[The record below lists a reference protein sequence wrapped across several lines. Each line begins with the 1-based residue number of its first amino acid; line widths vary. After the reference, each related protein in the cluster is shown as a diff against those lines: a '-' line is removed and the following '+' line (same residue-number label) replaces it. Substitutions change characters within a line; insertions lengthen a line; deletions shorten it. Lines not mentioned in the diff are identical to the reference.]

1 MNIGQAAAAS
11 GVSAKLIR
19 HYEAIGLIAKAPRR
33 DSGYRL
39 YSESDVHMLR
49 FIKRARGLG
58 FPLADI
64 KKLAGLWKNR
74 NRSSAQV
81 KAMASAHIRTLEGK
95 ILELRTMAR
104 ALKHLS
110 RRCHGD
116 NRPECPILDDL
127 GRPAEF
133 AESARRM

>member
-1 MNIGQAAAAS
+1 MNIGQAAALS

-33 DSGYRL
+33 ESGYRL
-39 YSESDVHMLR
+39 YSETDIHMLR

-64 KKLAGLWKNR
+64 KKLAGLWKNKSR
-74 NRSSAQV
+74 ASAQV
-81 KAMASAHIRTLEGK
+81 KALASAQIRTLETK

-110 RRCHGD
+110 RHCRGD
-116 NRPECPILDDL
+116 NRPDCPILDDL
-127 GRPAEF
+127 G
-133 AESARRM
+133 SAHLH

>member
-1 MNIGQAAAAS
+1 MNIGQAARVS

-19 HYEAIGLIAKAPRR
+19 HYESIGLVAKAPRM

-39 YSESDVHMLR
+39 YSENDVHLLR

-58 FPLADI
+58 FSLADI
-64 KKLAGLWKNR
+64 KKLASLWKNKS
-74 NRSSAQV
+74 RSSAQV
-81 KAMASAHIRTLEGK
+81 KALAAAHVRTLEQK

-116 NRPECPILDDL
+116 NRPDCPILEDL
-127 GRPAEF
+127 GGD
-133 AESARRM
+133 SGGVHS